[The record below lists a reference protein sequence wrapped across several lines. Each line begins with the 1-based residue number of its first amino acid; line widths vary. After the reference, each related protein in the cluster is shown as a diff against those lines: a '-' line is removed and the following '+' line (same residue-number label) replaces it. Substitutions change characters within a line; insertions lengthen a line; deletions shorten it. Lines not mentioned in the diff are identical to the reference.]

1 MKHIKFL
8 LLLLSLTL
16 TSRIVKAQLTETQ
29 GWFFL
34 SHTQTLTKKFD
45 LLADVQTRSADRF
58 DYLTTLLLR
67 GALSYKINSQQSVG
81 LGYAYKGDW
90 EEEDQSAT
98 AYSHENRIYE
108 QYIYQFKIRRVEMMF
123 RTRLEQRWIDEE
135 VSNFSQRGRLFLSA
149 QIPLKADTAFKKGPY
164 LGVQNE
170 LFLNIQHKGKINN
183 SLFDQNRAFTSLGY
197 RFSKKMD
204 AEIGYMFW
212 YQKEIDDSY
221 RRNVIQL
228 MLTTHF

>member
-16 TSRIVKAQLTETQ
+16 TSRIAKAQLTETQ

-34 SHTQTLTKKFD
+34 SQTQRLTKKFD

-67 GALSYKINSQQSVG
+67 GALSYNMSSQQSIG

-90 EEEDQSAT
+90 EKEDQSAT

-108 QYIYQFKIRRVEMMF
+108 QYIHQFKIRRVELMF
-123 RTRLEQRWIDEE
+123 RTRLEQRWINEE
-135 VSNFSQRGRLFLSA
+135 VNTFSQRGRLFLSA
-149 QIPLKADTAFKKGPY
+149 QVPLIADTAFNKGPY

-170 LFLNIQHKGKINN
+170 LFLNIQHKCKINN
-183 SLFDQNRAFTSLGY
+183 SLFDQNRAFTSFGY

-212 YQKEIDDSY
+212 YQKEIDNSY